1 MFVNCTLG
9 LTCFAFAI
17 YLIGN
22 VMVKISRELSGVSL
36 GECGRFLSLAEVQR
50 ERVLKE
56 EKG

>member
-36 GECGRFLSLAEVQR
+36 GECGRFLS